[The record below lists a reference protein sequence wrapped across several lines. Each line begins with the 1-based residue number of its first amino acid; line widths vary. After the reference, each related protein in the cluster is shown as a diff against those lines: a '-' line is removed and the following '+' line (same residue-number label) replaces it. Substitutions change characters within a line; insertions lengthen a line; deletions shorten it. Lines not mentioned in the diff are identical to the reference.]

1 MQGGSNTRK
10 SGGAKAGNRASE
22 SDLRE
27 KELALQ
33 HQRDRIDEDVATR
46 IAVERKKVADEEHR
60 KARLALGSELELK
73 QRELAELGELLQSR
87 DSKLA
92 EAQQAHAEVVR
103 KQRELEE
110 KEREIELTIER
121 RVTANVGQIQQK
133 AKQDAEDQLKSKV
146 AEKDQLILSMQ
157 KQIEELRRKSEQG
170 SQQLQGDAMEAELYQ
185 ILTER
190 FDRDT
195 IARVQKGEFGGDVVH
210 QVLSPSGLV
219 CGTILWESKRT
230 RSWSDGWLA
239 KVRQDQ
245 RSAKAEIA
253 VIVSQT
259 LPKGVTQFDL
269 VEGVY
274 VIEGPAEAVGETRD
288 ATRSPGE
295 LNSWYVWRS
304 SGDCGQEPG
313 GDRGS

>member
-1 MQGGSNTRK
+1 
-10 SGGAKAGNRASE
+10 
-22 SDLRE
+22 
-27 KELALQ
+27 
-33 HQRDRIDEDVATR
+33 
-46 IAVERKKVADEEHR
+46 VADEEHR

-73 QRELAELGELLQSR
+73 HRELAELGELLQSR

-274 VIEGPAEAVGETRD
+274 VVSPHCIVPVATLLRKALLELAIARQSSEGRETKAGLTYQYLVGPRF
-288 ATRSPGE
+288 R
-295 LNSWYVWRS
+295 
-304 SGDCGQEPG
+304 Q
-313 GDRGS
+313 